1 VSRLPPALQ
10 PWWPWAKRLHR
21 TASLLVGILGR
32 RFSLVW
38 GERRL
43 PRTAG
48 VTSTATAAAEPQAV
62 TVHRGDPGEVL
73 RRSMPLG
80 DPPDHWTFRHATVAD
95 LPATYT
101 LEIDRGVV
109 VGDYGAVVT
118 PGHRLDFET
127 SEYFGI
133 DRWRE
138 HPIFLRPRLPRIE
151 DVSGSLAVLATRG
164 GSTNYYHFLLDVLP
178 RLAVLESCLPDTK
191 PDALYLPTTT
201 RYQQELLA
209 LTGLD
214 AATVVE
220 TRKHRAVRAETLLVP
235 SLPNPD
241 ELAPH
246 WLVSWLRDRLPA
258 GDTAHKPRRIFVT
271 RGDRPNTRRLETEPA
286 LWPQLEA
293 RGFTRI
299 DPGTMSVRDQIDHF
313 AAAEAIIGVHGAA
326 LTNLVFA
333 RPGVRVLELFAPA
346 YLKHCFWSITQSIPG
361 AEYRY
366 LVGDGEPV
374 PEGGWMNG
382 VQHDITIAP
391 ERILAEL
398 GWLLG

>member
-1 VSRLPPALQ
+1 M
-10 PWWPWAKRLHR
+10 WPLAKRLHR
-21 TASLLVGILGR
+21 FASLVLGIIGR
-32 RFSLVW
+32 RLSVVW

-43 PRTAG
+43 PVTASQ
-48 VTSTATAAAEPQAV
+48 TSAGTAAAEPDAV
-62 TVHRGDPGEVL
+62 RLHPGPAGEVL
-73 RRSMPLG
+73 RRAMPLG
-80 DPPDHWTFRHATVAD
+80 DPSGHWVFGHATTAD
-95 LPATYT
+95 LPGQYA

-109 VGDYGAVVT
+109 VGDYGAIIT
-118 PGHRLDFET
+118 PGHRLDYET

-133 DRWRE
+133 EGWRE
-138 HPIFLRPRLPRIE
+138 HPVFLRSRLPRIE
-151 DVSGSLAVLATRG
+151 DVPGSLAVLATRG
-164 GSTNYYHFLLDVLP
+164 GSVNYYHFLLDVLP
-178 RLAVLESCLPDTK
+178 RLAVLEACLPDAK
-191 PDALYLPTTT
+191 PDALYLPTAT
-201 RYQQELLA
+201 RYQHELLA
-209 LTGLD
+209 LTGFD
-214 AATVVE
+214 AATIVE

-241 ELAPH
+241 ELAPG
-246 WLVSWLRDRLPA
+246 WLVGWLRDRLPA
-258 GDTAHKPRRIFVT
+258 AATSDKPRRIYVT
-271 RGDRPNTRRLETEPA
+271 RGSRPHTRRLETEA
-286 LWPQLEA
+286 ELWPQLEA

-326 LTNLVFA
+326 LTNLLFA

-366 LVGDGEPV
+366 LVGAGAPV

-382 VQHDITIAP
+382 VQDDIAIP
-391 ERILAEL
+391 HERVIDEL

>member
-1 VSRLPPALQ
+1 MSRLPPALQ
-10 PWWPWAKRLHR
+10 PIWPLAKRLHR
-21 TASLLVGILGR
+21 LASLLLGLVGR
-32 RFSLVW
+32 RTSVIW

-48 VTSTATAAAEPQAV
+48 ATSAATAAAEPE
-62 TVHRGDPGEVL
+62 TVRLHPGPHGETL
-73 RRSMPLG
+73 RRSMPDG
-80 DPPDHWTFRHATVAD
+80 DPPGHWTFRHATRAD
-95 LPATYT
+95 LPQQFT
-101 LEIDRGVV
+101 LEIRSGVV
-109 VGDYGAVVT
+109 VGDYGAIIT
-118 PGHRLDFET
+118 PGHRLDQET

-133 DRWRE
+133 DGWRE

-151 DVSGSLAVLATRG
+151 EVSGSLAVLATRG
-164 GSTNYYHFLLDVLP
+164 GSNNYYHFLLDVLP
-178 RLAVLESCLPDTK
+178 RLAVLDACVPDAK
-191 PDALYLPTTT
+191 PDALYLPTAT

-214 AATVVE
+214 TATVVE

-241 ELAPH
+241 ELAPG
-246 WLVSWLRDRLPA
+246 WLVAWLRERLPA
-258 GDTAHKPRRIFVT
+258 VDTADKPRRIFVT
-271 RGDRPNTRRLETEPA
+271 RGDRPHTRRLESEPA

-293 RGFTRI
+293 RGFARI

-366 LVGDGEPV
+366 LVGDGDPV
-374 PEGGWMNG
+374 PEGGWMKG
-382 VQHDITIAP
+382 VQDDIAIAP
-391 ERILAEL
+391 QRVLDQL
-398 GWLLG
+398 PWLLG